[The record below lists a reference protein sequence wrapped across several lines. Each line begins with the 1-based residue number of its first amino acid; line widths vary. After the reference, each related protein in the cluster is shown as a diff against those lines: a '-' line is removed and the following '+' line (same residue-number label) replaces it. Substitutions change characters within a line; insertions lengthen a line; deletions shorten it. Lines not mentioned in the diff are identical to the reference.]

1 VSARAPAARAPL
13 RSRRRRRAQMKEY
26 ADATMTLDVDD
37 SGSPDETTRP
47 AGSDSGAGA
56 LGFTGTAQR
65 SDAGATGLA
74 RLRGNV
80 FGAGP
85 AVPLLPETWDHD
97 PDEQ

>member
-1 VSARAPAARAPL
+1 
-13 RSRRRRRAQMKEY
+13 
-26 ADATMTLDVDD
+26 
-37 SGSPDETTRP
+37 
-47 AGSDSGAGA
+47 AGSDSGAGS
-56 LGFTGTAQR
+56 LGFTGTTQR

-97 PDEQ
+97 PDERSPA